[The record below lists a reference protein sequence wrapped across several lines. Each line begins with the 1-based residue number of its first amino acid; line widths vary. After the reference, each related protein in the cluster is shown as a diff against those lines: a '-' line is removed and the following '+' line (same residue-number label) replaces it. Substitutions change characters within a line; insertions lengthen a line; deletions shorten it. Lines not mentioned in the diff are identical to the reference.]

1 MPLWGNLDG
10 PTGNSKPKYANVA
23 STMGVSVTEQANSLS
38 EFNGNHPGHSGWVK
52 QTLGT
57 GSVATITITSG
68 GTGINSVGF
77 LSITGGGATTNANA
91 TYTTANS
98 QNTLQS
104 FSTNPAL
111 NVISAI
117 VFNSLGEGYTSA
129 PTVVYVGANIARPTF
144 TATVGGRAGRKFY
157 ETLVATG
164 TIAGNDTADDTYFPG
179 T

>member
-10 PTGNSKPKYANVA
+10 ATGNSKPKYANVA

-38 EFNGNHPGHSGWVK
+38 EFNGNHPAHSGWVK

-57 GSVATITITSG
+57 GGISTITISAG
-68 GTGINSVGF
+68 GTGINASGF
-77 LSITGGGATTNANA
+77 LTISGGSGTGANA
-91 TYTTANS
+91 SYTRANS

-104 FSTNPAL
+104 FSTNPTW
-111 NVISAI
+111 NVIAT
-117 VFNSLGEGYTSA
+117 VVVNNPGTGFTSA
-129 PTVVYVGANIARPTF
+129 PTITYTGANSTRPTF

-164 TIAGNDTADDTYFPG
+164 TIRGEDTADNTYFPG

>member
-10 PTGNSKPKYANVA
+10 PTGNSKPKYANVS
-23 STMGVSVTEQANSLS
+23 STLGVSVTEKSNTQAIAA
-38 EFNGNHPGHSGWVK
+38 GNIPPHSGWVK

-57 GSVATITITSG
+57 GGVATITISAG
-68 GTGINSVGF
+68 GTGINAAGF
-77 LSITGGGATTNANA
+77 LTISGGGGTGANA
-91 TYTTANS
+91 SYTTANS

-104 FSTNPAL
+104 FSTNPAWNVVATVVL
-111 NVISAI
+111 NSPG
-117 VFNSLGEGYTSA
+117 SGYTSA
-129 PTVVYVGANIARPTF
+129 PTVTYVGANISRPTM

-164 TIAGNDTADDTYFPG
+164 SITGEDTADNTYFPG

>member
-1 MPLWGNLDG
+1 MPLWSNLDG
-10 PTGNSKPKYANVA
+10 PTGNSKPKYANVS
-23 STMGVSVTEQANSLS
+23 STLGVSVTEKSNAQAIAA
-38 EFNGNHPGHSGWVK
+38 GNIPPHSGWVK

-57 GSVATITITSG
+57 GGIASITITSG
-68 GTGINSVGF
+68 GTGINAAGF
-77 LSITGGGATTNANA
+77 LTISGGGGTGANA
-91 TYTTANS
+91 SYTTANS

-111 NVISAI
+111 NVLATVVI
-117 VFNSLGEGYTSA
+117 NNPGTGYTSA
-129 PTVVYVGANIARPTF
+129 PTITYVGANTTRPTL

-164 TIAGNDTADDTYFPG
+164 SITGDDSADDTYFPG